1 VKVIRK
7 HEVERFRAPSTV
19 FTGEVWVD
27 PVFDAP
33 EPGRTG
39 SSFVTFEPGARTHW
53 HAHPFGQILNVK
65 SGRGFVQ
72 WKGGPAFVIEE
83 GDSVWIGP
91 DEIHAHGAAP
101 DSAMCHMAITERNAE
116 QGAGYFLGPV
126 TDDEYQR
133 PFQGN

>member
-1 VKVIRK
+1 MKVIRK
-7 HEVERFRAPSTV
+7 GDVKRFRAPDTV

-33 EPGRTG
+33 PPGRTG
-39 SSFVTFEPGARTHW
+39 SSFVSFEPGARTYW
-53 HAHPFGQILNVK
+53 HSHPFGQILNVM

-72 WKGGPAFVIEE
+72 WQVGPAFVIEA

-101 DSAMCHMAITERNAE
+101 DSPMCHMAITERDAE
-116 QGAGYFLGPV
+116 RGGAYFHGPV
-126 TDDEYQR
+126 TDEEYRR
-133 PFQGN
+133 PFEVK